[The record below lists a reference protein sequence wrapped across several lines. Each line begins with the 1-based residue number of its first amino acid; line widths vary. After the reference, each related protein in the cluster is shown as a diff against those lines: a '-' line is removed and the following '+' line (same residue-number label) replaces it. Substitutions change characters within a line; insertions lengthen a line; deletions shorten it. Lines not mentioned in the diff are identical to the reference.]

1 MLSFSVALHPKQLT
15 VDPDGS
21 GSRMELLGSREF
33 GVVAAYGHQGTEPA
47 AFRLGAE
54 RPRHYTMGVL

>member
-1 MLSFSVALHPKQLT
+1 M
-15 VDPDGS
+15 DPDGS

-47 AFRLGAE
+47 AFRLGAKG
-54 RPRHYTMGVL
+54 PRHYTMRVL